1 MSVINFFDIL
11 GDVGG
16 LYELLTIA
24 AGILF
29 KILFAF
35 QMKRD
40 LKRKS
45 NKEESGD
52 WFSYPALLN
61 KNKSHNKKK
70 RRRKVLNWEDM
81 SKENTNDCWTSLYKE
96 IRDKII
102 SGKKEYLMKI

>member
-1 MSVINFFDIL
+1 MTKVAKGGEFYFAHSLQGNIYDVSVINFFDIL

-40 LKRKS
+40 LKRKT

-61 KNKSHNKKK
+61 QNKSCNKKK
-70 RRRKVLNWEDM
+70 RGRKVLN
-81 SKENTNDCWTSLYKE
+81 
-96 IRDKII
+96 
-102 SGKKEYLMKI
+102 